1 MTLDIGHNRLINT
14 DPAITKYFK
23 PPTVRNKKKPKIL
36 PDGVKSLLL
45 DFEDNRSNSFE
56 DSEIEQDDNEGDI
69 EFDLLEYVL
78 NDLDYEL

>member
-1 MTLDIGHNRLINT
+1 M
-14 DPAITKYFK
+14 
-23 PPTVRNKKKPKIL
+23 
-36 PDGVKSLLL
+36 KSLLL
-45 DFEDNRSNSFE
+45 DFEDNGSNSIE